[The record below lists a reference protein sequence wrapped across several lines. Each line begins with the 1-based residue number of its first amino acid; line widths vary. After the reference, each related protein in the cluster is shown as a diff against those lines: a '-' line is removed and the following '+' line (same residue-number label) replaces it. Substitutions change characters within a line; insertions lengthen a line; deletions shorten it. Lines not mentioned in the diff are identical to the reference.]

1 MRDERY
7 SVAAASK
14 PALSLA
20 RFRALLP
27 QGGSLPPEDWR
38 RRHAGIMIVLWLNV
52 LAIPI
57 VGAVGGRSS
66 PVHNLDSGIAL
77 GVLAA
82 LGAASRLSRKVR
94 MASASLGLLT
104 AAAFLVHDTGG
115 LIEAHFYFFVLI
127 IVLTLYEDWMPFLL
141 AVAFVLI
148 QQGVL
153 GTLEPH
159 TVFDRPEE
167 WAHPWTWAAIHA
179 AFVAAAG
186 VAALAAWRLNEDV
199 RANMRVAHRQLEI
212 AAETDT
218 LTGLANRRKLMAD
231 LQKIST
237 SGQPAVLVILDLD
250 GFKSYNDTFGHP
262 AGDSL
267 LARIG
272 TRLHRALN
280 GDGRAYRLGGD
291 EFCAIWRVEEASRA
305 SAEAVSAAA
314 MCERGEGFSI
324 TAAYGAVCIPSE
336 ASTAEAALQAADL
349 RMYTRKHGSRS
360 SSSIQSRDVL
370 LQALAELRPELGPHV
385 QAVTVLA
392 EDVARRLGL
401 AQHVIEQVGQAAQL
415 HDIGKI
421 AIPNAILDKPGPL
434 DAQELEFIRRHTTI
448 GERIINAAPALAQ
461 VAVLVRSSHERYD
474 GGGYPDGLIGDAI
487 PIGSRIVS
495 VCDAFDA
502 MTSDRPYRLS
512 ITPHDAL
519 SELQRCSGS
528 QFDPTVLTAF
538 GATLYQPARA
548 GVIAAAAPRR
558 GCPGAL
564 ERSPSRSASARAAR

>member
-1 MRDERY
+1 MRDER
-7 SVAAASK
+7 SSIVAATR
-14 PALSLA
+14 PALSLG
-20 RFRALLP
+20 RLRALLP

-57 VGAVGGRSS
+57 YGALGGHSS
-66 PVHNLDSGIAL
+66 SIHNLDSGVAL

-82 LGAASRLSRKVR
+82 LGATPRLSRKLR
-94 MASASLGLLT
+94 TASASLGLLT
-104 AAAFLVHDTGG
+104 AAAFLVHDSGG

-148 QQGVL
+148 HHGAL

-159 TVFDRPEE
+159 SVFDRPEE

-199 RANMRVAHRQLEI
+199 RAEMRAAHQQLEI
-212 AAETDT
+212 ASETDS
-218 LTGLANRRKLMAD
+218 LTGLGNRRKLMAD
-231 LQKIST
+231 LQEVSS
-237 SGQPAVLVILDLD
+237 SGQPVVLVILDLD

-272 TRLHRALN
+272 MRLQQALE
-280 GDGRAYRLGGD
+280 GGGRAYRLGGD
-291 EFCAIWRVEEASRA
+291 EFCSIWHGDEANRA
-305 SAEAVSAAA
+305 TAEAVSAAA

-324 TAAYGAVCIPSE
+324 TAAYGAVAMPTE
-336 ASTAEAALQAADL
+336 ATTAEAALQAADM
-349 RMYTRKHGSRS
+349 RMYSHKHGSRS

-370 LQALAELRPELGPHV
+370 LQALAELRPELAPHV

-392 EDVARRLGL
+392 EDIGRRLGL
-401 AQHVIEQVGQAAQL
+401 AQHVIEQVRQAAQL

-421 AIPNAILDKPGPL
+421 AIPNAILDKPGAL
-434 DAQELEFIRRHTTI
+434 DAEEWDFIRRHTTI

-474 GGGYPDGLIGDAI
+474 GDGYPDGLIGDAI
-487 PIGSRIVS
+487 PVGSRIIS

-502 MTSDRPYRLS
+502 MTSDRPYRLAMTS
-512 ITPHDAL
+512 HDAL
-519 SELQRCSGS
+519 AELMRCSGS
-528 QFDPTVLTAF
+528 QFDPAVVAAF
-538 GATLYQPARA
+538 GATLYQPAR
-548 GVIAAAAPRR
+548 
-558 GCPGAL
+558 
-564 ERSPSRSASARAAR
+564 EREHKQSSTMSPASAEFS

>member
-1 MRDERY
+1 MRDQR
-7 SVAAASK
+7 SSMVAGTQ

-20 RFRALLP
+20 RLRALLP
-27 QGGSLPPEDWR
+27 EGGSLPPEDWR

-57 VGAVGGRSS
+57 YGAIGGHSS
-66 PVHNLDSGIAL
+66 PIHNLDSGVAL

-82 LGAASRLSRKVR
+82 LGAAPRLSRKLR
-94 MASASLGLLT
+94 TASASLGLLT
-104 AAAFLVHDTGG
+104 AAAFLVHDSGG

-148 QQGVL
+148 HHGVL

-159 TVFDRPEE
+159 SVYDRPAE

-199 RANMRVAHRQLEI
+199 RAKMRAAHQQLEI
-212 AAETDT
+212 ASETDS
-218 LTGLANRRKLMAD
+218 LTGLGNRRKLMAD
-231 LQKIST
+231 LQEVST
-237 SGQPAVLVILDLD
+237 SGQPAVMVVLDLD

-262 AGDSL
+262 AGDAL

-272 TRLHRALN
+272 TRLKQALDGN
-280 GDGRAYRLGGD
+280 GCAYRLGGD
-291 EFCAIWRVEEASRA
+291 EFCAIWHVDEANRA
-305 SAEAVSAAA
+305 TAEAVSAAA
-314 MCERGEGFSI
+314 MCEHGEGFSI
-324 TAAYGAVCIPSE
+324 TAAYGAVAMPTE

-349 RMYTRKHGSRS
+349 RMYSHKHGSRS

-370 LQALAELRPELGPHV
+370 LQALAELRPDLAPHV
-385 QAVTVLA
+385 QAVTVMA

-401 AQHVIEQVGQAAQL
+401 AQHTIEQVRQAAQL

-421 AIPNAILDKPGPL
+421 AIPDAILNKPGPL
-434 DAQELEFIRRHTTI
+434 DAPEWSFIRRHTTI
-448 GERIINAAPALAQ
+448 GERIINAAPALAR

-474 GGGYPDGLIGDAI
+474 GDGYPDGLSGDAI
-487 PIGSRIVS
+487 PIGSRIIS

-502 MTSDRPYRLS
+502 MTSDRPYQLAM
-512 ITPHDAL
+512 TPEDAL
-519 SELQRCSGS
+519 AELQRCSGS
-528 QFDPTVLTAF
+528 QFDPEVVAAF
-538 GATLYQPARA
+538 AATLHQPAWEQEQHSSTMS
-548 GVIAAAAPRR
+548 P
-558 GCPGAL
+558 AL
-564 ERSPSRSASARAAR
+564 GEFRSTT